1 MPLSI
6 RQGIQ
11 KIEKYDGLKKY
22 LSSTDFVKNLTL
34 FADALDELAAL
45 SEQLQKQNMN
55 LTQADRAVRVTI
67 RVLESMATTP
77 GPKFADG
84 LRSIQ
89 ETSSY
94 RGIKLHEG
102 KVVPINPAQFFTS
115 LANNL
120 KNRLISVSSS
130 NTTTTNYDNDMNVK
144 TYMNL
149 LESIKVLEPT
159 HWPKN
164 NDGAVVNIT
173 YGDNEVRNMCK
184 LFHLNHYENQ
194 IIHGFR
200 TYKMCE
206 EKDEI
211 PDDLK
216 PLLKAV
222 ATIPIST
229 SECERNFSSMN
240 EIVTPLRSS
249 LNVETI
255 AALLFINCVGPPLT
269 IFNPEK
275 YVRSWLAQGKLR
287 IECLFS

>member
-1 MPLSI
+1 
-6 RQGIQ
+6 
-11 KIEKYDGLKKY
+11 
-22 LSSTDFVKNLTL
+22 
-34 FADALDELAAL
+34 
-45 SEQLQKQNMN
+45 
-55 LTQADRAVRVTI
+55 
-67 RVLESMATTP
+67 
-77 GPKFADG
+77 
-84 LRSIQ
+84 
-89 ETSSY
+89 
-94 RGIKLHEG
+94 
-102 KVVPINPAQFFTS
+102 
-115 LANNL
+115 
-120 KNRLISVSSS
+120 
-130 NTTTTNYDNDMNVK
+130 MNVK

-184 LFHLNHYENQ
+184 LFHLNHYKNQ

-275 YVRSWLAQGKLR
+275 YVRSWLAQGKLK